1 MKVLL
6 VNGSPNVAGCTYT
19 ALSEIAKEL
28 NKEGIESEIFHIGD
42 APIAG
47 CNACGMCRQT
57 GKCVFD
63 DSVNACIEKVKE
75 CDGFI
80 VGSPVYYAS
89 ANGALTAFL
98 DRLFFSGGKH
108 FYLKAAAAVASARR
122 AGTTATLDQLNKYFL
137 ISQMTVIG
145 SQYWNMV
152 HGSAPE
158 DVREDMEGM
167 QIMRTLGRNMAY
179 FLKCRAAADAAGVAL
194 PEREDVVRTNF
205 IR

>member
-6 VNGSPNVAGCTYT
+6 VNGSPNTAGCTYT

-28 NKEGIESEIFHIGD
+28 NKAGIESEIFHIGD

-152 HGSAPE
+152 HGSTPE

>member
-19 ALSEIAKEL
+19 ALSEVAKEL

>member
-6 VNGSPNVAGCTYT
+6 VNGSPNTVGCTYT

-28 NKEGIESEIFHIGD
+28 NKAGIESEIFHIGD

-152 HGSAPE
+152 HGSTPE

>member
-19 ALSEIAKEL
+19 ALSEVAKEL
-28 NKEGIESEIFHIGD
+28 NKAGIESEIFHIGD
-42 APIAG
+42 AAIAG
-47 CNACGMCRQT
+47 CNACGMCRQI

-63 DSVNACIEKVKE
+63 DSVNACLEKVKE

-98 DRLFFSGGKH
+98 DRLFFSGGKN

-152 HGSAPE
+152 HGSTPD

>member
-19 ALSEIAKEL
+19 ALSEVAKEL

-63 DSVNACIEKVKE
+63 DSVNVCIEKVKE

-152 HGSAPE
+152 HGSTPE